1 MKGAIMTPRLRSLA
15 FVFFVVLPFSC
26 IATAQTN
33 PANDTSNEG
42 VANQIG
48 LLRQSVQSLDATLGD
63 IADKLLPL
71 YAKAKDQS
79 AENVNRISGGI
90 ALLAQTEQRAEGLRR
105 QLLELIEKETSYRS
119 RLAQIDEDMRPDN
132 IERAL
137 NPYGTTCTVE
147 ARDTRRRILEND
159 RRGFENL
166 LTLVSQS
173 RSRLEDDVK
182 QADAMVLRLRQRL
195 FPAIDRQIEKINPN

>member
-1 MKGAIMTPRLRSLA
+1 MTIRPG
-15 FVFFVVLPFSC
+15 VLTLICLVLVLFC
-26 IATAQTN
+26 GTAAAQTN
-33 PANDTSNEG
+33 PAAETSNES
-42 VANQIG
+42 VAGQIG

-71 YAKAKDQS
+71 YAKSKDES
-79 AENVNRISGGI
+79 ADSVNRISGGV
-90 ALLAQTEQRAEGLRR
+90 ALLAQTEQRAEVLRR
-105 QLLELIEKETSYRS
+105 ELLDLIEKETAYRS
-119 RLAQIDEDMRPDN
+119 RIAQIDEDIRPDN
-132 IERAL
+132 VERAL
-137 NPYGTTCTVE
+137 NPYGTTRTVE

-173 RSRLEDDVK
+173 RIRLEEDVR
-182 QADAMVLRLRQRL
+182 QADALVSRLRQRL

>member
-1 MKGAIMTPRLRSLA
+1 MTIRLGVPALIGL
-15 FVFFVVLPFSC
+15 VLVLFSGT
-26 IATAQTN
+26 AGAQTN
-33 PANDTSNEG
+33 PATDTSNES
-42 VANQIG
+42 VAGQIG

-71 YAKAKDQS
+71 YAKAKDES
-79 AENVNRISGGI
+79 ADSVNRISGGV
-90 ALLAQTEQRAEGLRR
+90 ALLAQTEQRAEVLRR
-105 QLLELIEKETSYRS
+105 QLLDLIEKETAYRS
-119 RLAQIDEDMRPDN
+119 RIAQIDEDIRPDN
-132 IERAL
+132 VERAL
-137 NPYGTTCTVE
+137 NPYGTTRTVE

-173 RSRLEDDVK
+173 RIRLEEDVR
-182 QADAMVLRLRQRL
+182 QADALVSRLRLRL